1 MMQAVLL
8 AGATAAC
15 LFPARGYGAETV
27 TVELELLLAVDV
39 SSSVSSEEYALQV
52 QGLAKAL
59 TDPTVLS
66 AIQGTGRLGIA
77 VSVAQWAN
85 AANQV
90 IAIDWMNISGS
101 DSVFRLARQIQHMR
115 RYFVGGDTRIGDAI
129 RFAASELTSNSIE
142 SRRMVI
148 DIAGDGGIE
157 NMGIAAAARDDAT
170 DQGITINGLAIEN
183 EISELAGFF
192 RENVIGGEDAF
203 VIRTTSYAHFAVA
216 MRRKLFREI
225 TNSPLAMLQDR

>member
-1 MMQAVLL
+1 MKEQDCRTIALEVGMQN
-8 AGATAAC
+8 G
-15 LFPARGYGAETV
+15 
-27 TVELELLLAVDV
+27 
-39 SSSVSSEEYALQV
+39 
-52 QGLAKAL
+52 GLA
-59 TDPTVLS
+59 S
-66 AIQGTGRLGIA
+66 GIA
-77 VSVAQWAN
+77 LEMGKVSTVGLAPA
-85 AANQV
+85 V
-90 IAIDWMNISGS
+90 FGPWMNISGS

-115 RYFVGGDTRIGDAI
+115 RHFVGGDTRIGDAI
-129 RFAASELTSNSIE
+129 RFAASELTGNSIE